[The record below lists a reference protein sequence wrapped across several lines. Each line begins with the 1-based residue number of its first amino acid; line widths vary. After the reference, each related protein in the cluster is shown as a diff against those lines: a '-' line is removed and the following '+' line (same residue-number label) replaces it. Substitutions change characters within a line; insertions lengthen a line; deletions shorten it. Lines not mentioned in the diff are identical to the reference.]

1 MSNNKLEEIIS
12 DLVVEIM
19 LEAHEQGLSLKFSD
33 ICKMVGIPEDRIDN
47 STESDDYFIINEEF
61 VAAIKDKELRK
72 SMIQRIFA
80 TVH

>member
-72 SMIQRIFA
+72 SMIQRLFA

>member
-1 MSNNKLEEIIS
+1 MSEKKLEEIIS

-72 SMIQRIFA
+72 SMIQRLFA

>member
-1 MSNNKLEEIIS
+1 MSDYKLEEIIS

-19 LEAHEQGLSLKFSD
+19 LEAHEQGITLKFSD
-33 ICKMVGIPEDRIDN
+33 ICKMVGVPEDRIDN

-72 SMIQRIFA
+72 SMIQRLFA

>member
-1 MSNNKLEEIIS
+1 MSDNKLEEIIS

-72 SMIQRIFA
+72 SMIQRLFA

>member
-1 MSNNKLEEIIS
+1 MSDNKLEEIIS

-33 ICKMVGIPEDRIDN
+33 ICKMVGIPEDRVDN

-72 SMIQRIFA
+72 SMIQRLFA

>member
-19 LEAHEQGLSLKFSD
+19 LEAHEQGLYLKFSD

-47 STESDDYFIINEEF
+47 STESDDYFII
-61 VAAIKDKELRK
+61 
-72 SMIQRIFA
+72 QRGICCLY
-80 TVH
+80 

>member
-1 MSNNKLEEIIS
+1 MSDNKLEEIIS

>member
-1 MSNNKLEEIIS
+1 MSDNKLEEIIS

-19 LEAHEQGLSLKFSD
+19 LEAHDQGLSLKFSD
-33 ICKMVGIPEDRIDN
+33 ICKMVGIPEDRVDN

-72 SMIQRIFA
+72 SMIQRLFA

>member
-1 MSNNKLEEIIS
+1 MSDNKLEEIIS

-19 LEAHEQGLSLKFSD
+19 LEAHEQGITLKFSD
-33 ICKMVGIPEDRIDN
+33 ICKMVGVPEDRIDN